1 MAPWSWNPDLRGVGE
16 ELFVCL
22 FYLIFLSFGKSKG
35 LCRQYNEADSESVR
49 NKYIKWINLLQ
60 KVAQLPL
67 LEIFFK
73 TVDMKVHREE
83 GSNQEVN
90 MKQIEWNEFL
100 FFLIASSLSLVPDIS
115 CENREPAQSSSMIS
129 RISVLTSQNEHG
141 RVCLELRQNSLWL
154 VFSH

>member
-1 MAPWSWNPDLRGVGE
+1 
-16 ELFVCL
+16 
-22 FYLIFLSFGKSKG
+22 
-35 LCRQYNEADSESVR
+35 
-49 NKYIKWINLLQ
+49 
-60 KVAQLPL
+60 
-67 LEIFFK
+67 
-73 TVDMKVHREE
+73 MKVHREE